1 MAAIEIIN
9 DNVRE
14 VLSTGNVHY
23 AYAVIGMNV
32 MALKLHAITAREY
45 MEIRKTLL
53 DFIIEKKK
61 GEEHE
66 NV

>member
-1 MAAIEIIN
+1 MTAIEIIN
-9 DNVRE
+9 DNVRK

-45 MEIRKTLL
+45 MKIRKTLL

-61 GEEHE
+61 GEKHE

>member
-1 MAAIEIIN
+1 MTAIEIIN

-45 MEIRKTLL
+45 MEFRKTLL
-53 DFIIEKKK
+53 YFIEKKK